1 MVNIDSKLTALL
13 SQKSYLNQQTD
24 NKGLTQQQPQV
35 SQTRSFVQL
44 SRTDVESFSMF
55 NKTVQ
60 KRVGEAVPN
69 NFNELETQELER
81 LLAERDE
88 RAELAAGNIL
98 TFVERQ
104 LRADVQDGATQEQL
118 ESRLNAA
125 LEGFE
130 KGFGEANDI
139 LGNNGLLSDSL
150 SEEIGLTRDK
160 VLAGLNELKKS
171 YIDDAETAVAE
182 PEETTKAV
190 EAAIDTDNIKRGL
203 GSQLANFSAAQVGEA
218 RDFSFQLTTQD
229 GDVVT
234 INASALYAAQYEQAS
249 GTRGGANVSTL
260 SFESYEESQ
269 FSLSIEGELD
279 EDELAAINDLLSNV
293 NDLADEFYNGDMSV
307 AFEKAMSLGFDSEEI
322 SGFALSL
329 TQVKS
334 VRAIQAYQPEQ
345 EILKPNVM
353 AELKPI
359 GKFAQELAQS
369 LTLAKEHFSEAKAL
383 MESLFEEFEQQKVGS
398 SDSGKSVTVFAVSLM
413 EQFERIEQ
421 FNKQ

>member
-150 SEEIGLTRDK
+150 SAEIGLTRDK

-182 PEETTKAV
+182 SEETTKAV

-279 EDELAAINDLLSNV
+279 EDELAAINDLLSSV

>member
-24 NKGLTQQQPQV
+24 KKGLTQQQPQV

-203 GSQLANFSAAQVGEA
+203 GSQLTNFSAAQVGEA

>member
-13 SQKSYLNQQTD
+13 SQKSYTNQSTENFGLNQEQSAVAR
-24 NKGLTQQQPQV
+24 TQ
-35 SQTRSFVQL
+35 SYIQL
-44 SRTDVESFSMF
+44 SKTDVESFSMF
-55 NKTVQ
+55 HRTVQ
-60 KRVGEAVPN
+60 KRVSESVPN
-69 NFNELETQELER
+69 KFNEIENQELER

-104 LRADVQDGATQEQL
+104 LRSDVEGGANKDEL

-130 KGFGEANDI
+130 KGFGEASDI

-150 SEEIGLTRDK
+150 SDEIGLTRDK
-160 VLAGLNELKKS
+160 VLAGLDQLKQQ
-171 YIDDAETAVAE
+171 YIESDEVPQPQAQSKEEQGVVIETQ
-182 PEETTKAV
+182 
-190 EAAIDTDNIKRGL
+190 DLRRSL

-218 RDFSFQLTTQD
+218 RDFSFELRTQD
-229 GDVVT
+229 GDTVT
-234 INASALYAAQYEQAS
+234 INASALYAAQAS
-249 GTRGGANVSTL
+249 QSSSSRDGVNVSSL
-260 SFESYEESQ
+260 NFESYEESS
-269 FSLSIEGELD
+269 FNLTIEGELD
-279 EDELAAINDLLSNV
+279 EGELQAINDLLSNV
-293 NDLADEFYNGDMSV
+293 NSLADDFYNGDLSI
-307 AFEKAMSLGFDSEEI
+307 AFDKALSLGFDSDEI

-383 MESLFEEFEQQKVGS
+383 METLFEEFEQQQVGDNKS
-398 SDSGKSVTVFAVSLM
+398 EKSVTLFAVSLI
-413 EQFERIEQ
+413 EQYERIEQ
-421 FNKQ
+421 LQSN

>member
-1 MVNIDSKLTALL
+1 MIMVNIDSKLTALL
-13 SQKSYLNQQTD
+13 SQKSYTNQRAENAD
-24 NKGLTQQQPQV
+24 RGQQQSAVARTQ
-35 SQTRSFVQL
+35 SFIQL
-44 SRTDVESFSMF
+44 SKTDVESFSMF
-55 NKTVQ
+55 HRTVQ
-60 KRVGEAVPN
+60 KRVGESVPN
-69 NFNELETQELER
+69 NFNEIENQELER

-104 LRADVQDGATQEQL
+104 LRADVQDGASKDEL

-150 SEEIGLTRDK
+150 NDEIGLTRDK
-160 VLAGLNELKKS
+160 VLSGLEQLKQQ
-171 YIDDAETAVAE
+171 YIET
-182 PEETTKAV
+182 EETTQPPEDEGV
-190 EAAIDTDNIKRGL
+190 VIETQDLRRNL

-218 RDFSFQLTTQD
+218 RDFSFELRTQD
-229 GDVVT
+229 GDIVT
-234 INASALYAAQYEQAS
+234 INASALYAAQGSQAS
-249 GTRGGANVSTL
+249 SSRDGVSV
-260 SFESYEESQ
+260 SSVNFESYEESS

-279 EDELAAINDLLSNV
+279 EDELKAINDLLSNV
-293 NDLADEFYNGDMSV
+293 NNLADEFYNGDLNV
-307 AFEKAMSLGFDSEEI
+307 AFDKALSLGFDSDEI

-369 LTLAKEHFSEAKAL
+369 LTLAKEHFTEAKVL
-383 MESLFEEFEQQKVGS
+383 METLFKEFEQQQVG
-398 SDSGKSVTVFAVSLM
+398 DNKGEKSVTLFAVSL
-413 EQFERIEQ
+413 IEQ
-421 FNKQ
+421 YEKIEQLQSN

>member
-182 PEETTKAV
+182 PEETAKAV

-269 FSLSIEGELD
+269 FSLFIEGELD

>member
-69 NFNELETQELER
+69 NFNEFETQELER

-182 PEETTKAV
+182 PEETAKAV